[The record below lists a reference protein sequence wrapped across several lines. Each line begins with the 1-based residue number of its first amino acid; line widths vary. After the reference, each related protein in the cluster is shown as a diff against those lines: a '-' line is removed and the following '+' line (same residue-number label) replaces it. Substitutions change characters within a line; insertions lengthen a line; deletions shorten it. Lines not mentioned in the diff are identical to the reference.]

1 MDNEQTHNITLTD
14 TELGWVII
22 ALYDSARYNEDEGW
36 HVIAKTMHRLA
47 ERMNDIRMGQ
57 DLDRV

>member
-1 MDNEQTHNITLTD
+1 MDNEQTHNITLTG

-22 ALYDSARYNEDEGW
+22 ALWDSERFNKEEGW
-36 HVIAKTMHRLA
+36 HGIAKTMQGLA
-47 ERMNDIRMGQ
+47 ERMSDIRMGQ